1 MKLTIYG
8 RETCPFCVKA
18 KELANRLKADSYIE
32 DFEYVDYQKL
42 GISVPE
48 LSKIAKVEIKT
59 VPVVLLNDVY
69 IGGFTDLK
77 AKFGY

>member
-32 DFEYVDYQKL
+32 DFEYVDYQKS

-59 VPVVLLNDVY
+59 VPVVLLNGVY